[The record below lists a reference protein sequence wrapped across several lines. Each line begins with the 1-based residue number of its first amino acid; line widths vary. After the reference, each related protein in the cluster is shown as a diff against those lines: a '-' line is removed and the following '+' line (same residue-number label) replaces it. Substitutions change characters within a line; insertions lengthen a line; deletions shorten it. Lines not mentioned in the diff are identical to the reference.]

1 MTTAL
6 ADRDLSDL
14 DPAITAE
21 RGELAR
27 RLLEALY
34 PVDGRGPDEHELVAR
49 ACDIARR
56 LACRTR
62 ERDEAAPYAA
72 FGRWMADELAKAAA
86 WYGAAVRP
94 AKQPVLSMG
103 QVEWLRRELRSF
115 LATRTTEEETP

>member
-56 LACRTR
+56 LACLET
-62 ERDEAAPYAA
+62 
-72 FGRWMADELAKAAA
+72 
-86 WYGAAVRP
+86 
-94 AKQPVLSMG
+94 
-103 QVEWLRRELRSF
+103 
-115 LATRTTEEETP
+115 TTEKKP